1 MCIQKSVWK
10 WFDVYWKCIENK
22 VQGNR
27 AFKNSISYPR
37 KAEWCFSFLILVLCT
52 VFFISSRKH
61 FGIAFYKYRISGN
74 CVCFTLRNNPQRL
87 WKSSRHA
94 SDEILFFSLS
104 FHFVLILLLG
114 CSCCCF
120 CSPLPSF
127 VRIAFWCDFI
137 YVFILSFRV
146 RFFSTLFWVCNA
158 RTTFEPHSR
167 SVNLSSQ
174 SHCNASTVEILH
186 MNHTIK
192 WTDRLCI

>member
-1 MCIQKSVWK
+1 MCTENALKTKCKAIVHSRIPYPIHEKPNGVFLFSF
-10 WFDVYWKCIENK
+10 WFFVLSFLFLH
-22 VQGNR
+22 V
-27 AFKNSISYPR
+27 SIS
-37 KAEWCFSFLILVLCT
+37 ESL
-52 VFFISSRKH
+52 FISTESAVIVCVSH
-61 FGIAFYKYRISGN
+61 FETIHNGFENQVDMQATK
-74 CVCFTLRNNPQRL
+74 
-87 WKSSRHA
+87 
-94 SDEILFFSLS
+94 FFFFLS